1 MLDGRENNIIEQEG
15 RPGKGGSSY
24 SDRRYS
30 DRHYSDKHY
39 SDKHYS
45 RQFLFRH
52 SFITQNDRT
61 HLHKI
66 KIQGKNTN
74 P

>member
-1 MLDGRENNIIEQEG
+1 MILSCFKPQM
-15 RPGKGGSSY
+15 GGSSY

-45 RQFLFRH
+45 DI
-52 SFITQNDRT
+52 S
-61 HLHKI
+61 KV
-66 KIQGKNTN
+66 
-74 P
+74 